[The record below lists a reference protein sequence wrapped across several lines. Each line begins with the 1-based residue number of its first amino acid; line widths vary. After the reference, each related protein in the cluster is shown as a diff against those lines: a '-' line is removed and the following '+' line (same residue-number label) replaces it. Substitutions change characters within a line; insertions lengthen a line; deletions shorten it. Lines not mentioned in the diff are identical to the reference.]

1 MASSTPTSLD
11 EARDQIDEINR
22 KVVELLA
29 ERQAVVDEL
38 CQLKAQ
44 TDREI
49 RDPEREAELL
59 THVRSVADE
68 TGLSPDLVEGLFREI
83 LEHSVEQQREQRDRP
98 ASDDPRESAPGA
110 AGTSTGVYRNESS
123 NVTA

>member
-1 MASSTPTSLD
+1 MASSTPSSLD
-11 EARDQIDEINR
+11 EAREQIDEINR

-44 TDREI
+44 TDRDI

-59 THVRSVADE
+59 GHVRSVADE
-68 TGLSPDLVEGLFREI
+68 SGLSPDLAECLFREI
-83 LEHSVEQQREQRDRP
+83 LEHSVEQQRERRDWP
-98 ASDDPRESAPGA
+98 ASDDSRDGAPGA
-110 AGTSTGVYRNESS
+110 AEPSTGVYRNENP